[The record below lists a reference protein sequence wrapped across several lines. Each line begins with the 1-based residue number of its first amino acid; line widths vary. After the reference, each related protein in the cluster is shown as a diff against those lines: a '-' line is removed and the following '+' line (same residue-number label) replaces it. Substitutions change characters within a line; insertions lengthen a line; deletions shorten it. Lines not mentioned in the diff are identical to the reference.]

1 MESDEET
8 QTVTLTFPPNTI
20 TRKTKKARLDIEFNG
35 IISDKLRGLY
45 RSTYSTVPKSASASE
60 EKDEEEE
67 EGGRSNKK
75 KERDSN
81 QDKTP
86 GDADPNHGYK
96 YYATTQF
103 EAIDARRAFP
113 CFDEPALKATFSVSL
128 IADER
133 LIALSNGR
141 ELRSEII
148 PGAKSE
154 DADDDYE
161 NEAPSSG
168 ETTDLRPKV
177 VKKRTI
183 FEKTPKMSTYLLAFI
198 VGSFDSISDRTKS
211 GTLVR
216 VFTPR
221 GRSSEGS
228 FALDIAVRS
237 LDYFE
242 EYFGIKFPMAKC
254 DQVSINDFSAGMWR
268 QLLIFHS
275 DTYSLEYES
284 NLCACS

>member
-1 MESDEET
+1 MESDEKT
-8 QTVTLTFPPNTI
+8 QTITLTFPPNTI
-20 TRKTKKARLDIEFNG
+20 TRKTKKARLDIQFDG

-45 RSTYSTVPKSASASE
+45 RSTYSTVPKSASAS
-60 EKDEEEE
+60 KDEEEDE
-67 EGGRSNKK
+67 EGRSNKK
-75 KERDSN
+75 KERESN

-148 PGAKSE
+148 PGAKSK
-154 DADDDYE
+154 DADDEYE
-161 NEAPSSG
+161 DEAPSSG
-168 ETTDLRPKV
+168 SSTDLRPKV

-198 VGSFDSISDRTKS
+198 VGSFDSISDQTKS

-254 DQVSINDFSAGMWR
+254 DQVSINDFSAGRW

-275 DTYSLEYES
+275 DTP
-284 NLCACS
+284 